1 MEKNI
6 KTIGILG
13 GTGALGSGLS
23 YRLGKAGYQV
33 VIGSR
38 NPGKASEKVNEIN
51 QRLKQEKISIE
62 SNYLAAEKSDLVI
75 LAVPFSNHRVIVEEI
90 APVVQKKI
98 VLDTTV
104 PLVPPKVARV
114 QLPEYGSVAK
124 KTQELL
130 GKEVRV
136 VSAFQN
142 VAASHLDG
150 DDPLPGEILVF
161 GNNKDA
167 RETIIGLIQEI
178 GMKGWHAG
186 SIDNSV
192 VAESMTSV
200 LIFMNKFYNMEGAGI
215 NIVDSSLNH
224 KSF

>member
-1 MEKNI
+1 MEKKI
-6 KTIGILG
+6 QTIGVLG
-13 GTGALGSGLS
+13 GSGALGSGLS

-33 VIGSR
+33 IIGSR

-62 SNYLAAEKSDLVI
+62 SNYLAAEKSDLII

-90 APVVQKKI
+90 TPVVQNKI

-114 QLPEYGSVAK
+114 QLPEYGSVAN

-150 DDPLPGEILVF
+150 DDALLGEILVF

-224 KSF
+224 

>member
-1 MEKNI
+1 MKNKI
-6 KTIGILG
+6 QIICVLG
-13 GTGALGSGLS
+13 GSGALGSGLS

-33 VIGSR
+33 IIGSR
-38 NPGKASEKVNEIN
+38 NPVKASKKVNEIN

-150 DDPLPGEILVF
+150 DDALPGEILVF

-224 KSF
+224 

>member
-1 MEKNI
+1 MKNKI
-6 KTIGILG
+6 QIIGVLG
-13 GTGALGSGLS
+13 GSGALGSGLS
-23 YRLGKAGYQV
+23 YRLGKAGYRV

-51 QRLKQEKISIE
+51 LRLKQEKISIE
-62 SNYLAAEKSDLVI
+62 SNYLAAEKSELVI

-90 APVVQKKI
+90 ATVVQNKI

-142 VAASHLDG
+142 VAASHLVEDNA
-150 DDPLPGEILVF
+150 LTGEILVF

-224 KSF
+224 

>member
-1 MEKNI
+1 MEKKI
-6 KTIGILG
+6 QTIGVLG
-13 GTGALGSGLS
+13 GSGALGSGLS

-90 APVVQKKI
+90 APVVQNKI

-150 DDPLPGEILVF
+150 DDALLGEILVF

-200 LIFMNKFYNMEGAGI
+200 LIFMNKFYNMKGAGI

-224 KSF
+224 

>member
-1 MEKNI
+1 MEKKI
-6 KTIGILG
+6 QTIGVLG
-13 GTGALGSGLS
+13 GSGALGSGLS

-51 QRLKQEKISIE
+51 LRLKQEKISIE

-90 APVVQKKI
+90 APVVQNKI

-150 DDPLPGEILVF
+150 DDALAGEILVF

-224 KSF
+224 

>member
-1 MEKNI
+1 MEKEI
-6 KTIGILG
+6 KSIGILG
-13 GTGALGSGLS
+13 GSGALGSGLS
-23 YRLGKAGYQV
+23 YRLGKAGYQIV
-33 VIGSR
+33 VGSR
-38 NPGKASEKVNEIN
+38 NPGMASEKINEIN

-75 LAVPFSNHRVIVEEI
+75 LAVPFSNHSALVEEI

-98 VLDTTV
+98 VVDTTV

-114 QLPEYGSVAK
+114 QLPEFGSVAK

-130 GKEVRV
+130 GNDVRV
-136 VSAFQN
+136 VSAFHN
-142 VAASHLDG
+142 VAAALLIG
-150 DDPLPGEILVF
+150 DNLIKGEVLVF

-167 RETIIGLIQEI
+167 RENIIGLIQKI

-200 LIFMNKFYNMEGAGI
+200 LIFMNKFYKMEGAGI
-215 NIVDSSLNH
+215 NIYDSNLNH
-224 KSF
+224 

>member
-1 MEKNI
+1 MGKKNQ
-6 KTIGILG
+6 TIGILG
-13 GTGALGSGLS
+13 GSGALGSGLS

-150 DDPLPGEILVF
+150 DDLLPGEVLVF

-224 KSF
+224 

>member
-1 MEKNI
+1 MKNKI
-6 KTIGILG
+6 QIIGVLG
-13 GTGALGSGLS
+13 GSGALGSGLS

-33 VIGSR
+33 IIGSR

-51 QRLKQEKISIE
+51 LRLKQEKISIQ
-62 SNYLAAEKSDLVI
+62 SNYLAAEKSELVI

-90 APVVQKKI
+90 ATVVQNKI

-142 VAASHLDG
+142 VAASHLNG
-150 DDPLPGEILVF
+150 DDALLGEILVF

-224 KSF
+224 

>member
-1 MEKNI
+1 MEKKI
-6 KTIGILG
+6 QTIGILG
-13 GTGALGSGLS
+13 GSGALGSGLS

-51 QRLKQEKISIE
+51 LRLKQEKISIE
-62 SNYLAAEKSDLVI
+62 SNYLAAEKSELVI

-90 APVVQKKI
+90 APVVQNKI

-150 DDPLPGEILVF
+150 DDALAGEILVF

-224 KSF
+224 

>member
-1 MEKNI
+1 MEKKI
-6 KTIGILG
+6 QTIGVLG
-13 GTGALGSGLS
+13 GSGALGSGLS

-51 QRLKQEKISIE
+51 LRLKQEKISIE
-62 SNYLAAEKSDLVI
+62 SNYLAAEKSELVI

-90 APVVQKKI
+90 ATVVQNKI

-150 DDPLPGEILVF
+150 DDALAGEILVF

-224 KSF
+224 